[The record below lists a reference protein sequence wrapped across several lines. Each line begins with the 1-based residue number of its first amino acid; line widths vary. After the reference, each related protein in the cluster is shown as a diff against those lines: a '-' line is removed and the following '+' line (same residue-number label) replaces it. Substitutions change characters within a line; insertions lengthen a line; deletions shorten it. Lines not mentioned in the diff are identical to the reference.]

1 MTITDNFKYIRAYM
15 QRFSAHFTPENI
27 EFMAKHA
34 YLTTVIMQNHKK
46 KFKKQYHITYDF
58 ITQNPYSEGLNRG
71 ILKIMRSITFSK
83 FKNKTKRVYL
93 IQNVDKF
100 KKTLCLRLI
109 QHSWAV
115 CLLTESG
122 QTDSGQT
129 LERLSL
135 PEPIGWLTCL
145 WSQRG
150 NLEQTFVI
158 VLLNCSL
165 ANSEHVFTNQSSQIK
180 MSLYYTHASIS

>member
-1 MTITDNFKYIRAYM
+1 M

-109 QHSWAV
+109 QHSLSSLPSDRVWADW
-115 CLLTESG
+115 LW
-122 QTDSGQT
+122 TDSGET
-129 LERLSL
+129 LITRTN
-135 PEPIGWLTCL
+135 W
-145 WSQRG
+145 
-150 NLEQTFVI
+150 
-158 VLLNCSL
+158 LLN
-165 ANSEHVFTNQSSQIK
+165 
-180 MSLYYTHASIS
+180 MSLKSTGQSWADLCHRIVQLFPRQLWTCFY

>member
-165 ANSEHVFTNQSSQIK
+165 ANSEHVFTNQSGKIK
-180 MSLYYTHASIS
+180 LSLYYTHAYIS

>member
-1 MTITDNFKYIRAYM
+1 M

-109 QHSWAV
+109 QHGWAV

-122 QTDSGQT
+122 QTDSGET
-129 LERLSL
+129 LITRTD
-135 PEPIGWLTCL
+135 WLV
-145 WSQRG
+145 
-150 NLEQTFVI
+150 N
-158 VLLNCSL
+158 
-165 ANSEHVFTNQSSQIK
+165 
-180 MSLYYTHASIS
+180 MSLKSAGQSWADLCHRIAQLFPRQLWTCFY

>member
-1 MTITDNFKYIRAYM
+1 MTITDNFKYIRAYK
-15 QRFSAHFTPENI
+15 QRFSVHFTPENI

-34 YLTTVIMQNHKK
+34 YLTTVIMQKHKK
-46 KFKKQYHITYDF
+46 KFKKQHHITYDF

-71 ILKIMRSITFSK
+71 ILKNMRSITFS
-83 FKNKTKRVYL
+83 KTKRVYL

-109 QHSWAV
+109 QHSWVV
-115 CLLTESG
+115 CFLNLCLESG

-129 LERLSL
+129 LERVSL
-135 PEPIGWLTCL
+135 PEPIGWPTCL
-145 WSQRG
+145 WSQRS